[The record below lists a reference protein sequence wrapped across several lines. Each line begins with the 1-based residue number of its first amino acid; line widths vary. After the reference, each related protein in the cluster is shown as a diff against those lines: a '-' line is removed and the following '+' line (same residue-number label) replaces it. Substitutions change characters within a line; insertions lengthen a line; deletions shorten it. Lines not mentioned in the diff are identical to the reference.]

1 MARQRLV
8 TRTIKMAEIS
18 VMVVQMESRT
28 VETVS
33 VTLPIEGVKNLDE
46 AVKSQLDDGQ
56 IFVKIEDKK
65 INEVLMGMTE
75 EDFIKYARVLPARYT
90 ASGEET
96 E

>member
-18 VMVVQMESRT
+18 VMVVQMESRS

-46 AVKSQLDDGQ
+46 AVKNQLEDGQ
-56 IFVKIEDKK
+56 VFVKIEDKTV
-65 INEVLMGMTE
+65 NDVLMGMTE
-75 EDFIKYARVLPARYT
+75 EDFIKYARVLPTRYT
-90 ASGEET
+90 ASGEEA